1 MTANTTNTTTAPQ
14 TRRKTALSDLRAE
27 AGYRSAKDFAASL
40 GVPTSTYSRWEN
52 GAQGPDSAIPIAAA
66 WAIADK
72 LGTTIDVIVGR
83 EPKPESEGHDL
94 NAFYRR
100 LSEGGQRFLDEI
112 MQYLDFRERVL
123 ATEGR

>member
-1 MTANTTNTTTAPQ
+1 MTAQDRKATAQ
-14 TRRKTALSDLRAE
+14 ERGRRKTALSGLRAD
-27 AGYRSAKDFAASL
+27 AGYRSAKDFAAAL

-72 LGTTIDVIVGR
+72 LGTTIDVVVGR
-83 EPKPESEGHDL
+83 EPRQAPEGRDL
-94 NAFYRR
+94 NAFYDR
-100 LSEGGQRFLDEI
+100 LTEGSQRILDELT
-112 MQYLDFRERVL
+112 QWLDFRDRVI